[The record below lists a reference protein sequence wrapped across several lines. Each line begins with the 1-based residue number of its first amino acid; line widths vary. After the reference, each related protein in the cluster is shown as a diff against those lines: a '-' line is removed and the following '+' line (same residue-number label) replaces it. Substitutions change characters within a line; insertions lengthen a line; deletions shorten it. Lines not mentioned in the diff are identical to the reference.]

1 MMKTYLRL
9 ITFALVAFLCV
20 VPAFAQSTTTQTTFA
35 AAVSTVSET
44 TIRVA
49 VATGFTA
56 GTTFAYADG
65 ELMPVTAVNGTTISV
80 VRGGN
85 GTMAVTHTSGAV
97 VWVGPFTAFRPND
110 PRGSCTAANEI
121 QLVQINVNT
130 GNIFNCVN
138 SKWQGVTWAM
148 YFPARFPRTP
158 VVNANYTAKL
168 SDVLIV
174 MTSLSGGKTVTLPT
188 ATGLDGK
195 FYIISDESG
204 APSASNTLTIAG
216 TINGASNQSIV
227 AAYGVVRVRSNGTA
241 WFLW

>member
-1 MMKTYLRL
+1 
-9 ITFALVAFLCV
+9 
-20 VPAFAQSTTTQTTFA
+20 
-35 AAVSTVSET
+35 
-44 TIRVA
+44 
-49 VATGFTA
+49 
-56 GTTFAYADG
+56 
-65 ELMPVTAVNGTTISV
+65 
-80 VRGGN
+80 
-85 GTMAVTHTSGAV
+85 
-97 VWVGPFTAFRPND
+97 
-110 PRGSCTAANEI
+110 
-121 QLVQINVNT
+121 VQINVNT

-158 VVNANYTAKL
+158 VVNTAYTAKL

-174 MTSLSGGKTVTLPT
+174 MTSITTARTITLPT

-204 APSASNTLTIAG
+204 SASTSATITIAG

-227 AAYGVVRVRSNGTA
+227 TAYGVVRVRSNGTA